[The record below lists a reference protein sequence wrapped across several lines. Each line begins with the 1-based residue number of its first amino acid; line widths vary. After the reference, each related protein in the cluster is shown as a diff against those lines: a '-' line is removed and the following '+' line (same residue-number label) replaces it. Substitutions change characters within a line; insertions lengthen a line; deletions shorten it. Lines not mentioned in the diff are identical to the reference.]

1 MTRIDRK
8 YIVQPLLTREL
19 EGEGP
24 VGLAEELGERG
35 ELDFVDGFIDAS
47 TLINHSDPS
56 ERKGDRD
63 VSSAV
68 EDRGPPRKKQD
79 TAHRTDRG
87 LMRIREVR
95 NNCNQINQ

>member
-35 ELDFVDGFIDAS
+35 ELDFA
-47 TLINHSDPS
+47 
-56 ERKGDRD
+56 DRD
-63 VSSAV
+63 VAAMGKATHERILDSLEEV
-68 EDRGPPRKKQD
+68 PILLLGRIP
-79 TAHRTDRG
+79 HCRTVQEAWDD
-87 LMRIREVR
+87 
-95 NNCNQINQ
+95 